1 MFILLHRLE
10 DIRFNCSQKTD
21 SNFNYNNKNHSVH
34 KQNLSEICD
43 HISSTERKAVIAER
57 NTIDRYT
64 ALIYSNK
71 NDQTF
76 SGEII
81 SVKSFGVF
89 VKFDNHKSEGFIP
102 KRLLPKDHYLF
113 NEKKEFLKGKSNF
126 FKIGMSLLVNI
137 KETDILKGK
146 ILLGYCKHL

>member
-1 MFILLHRLE
+1 MWSYFKYRKKGC
-10 DIRFNCSQKTD
+10 NC
-21 SNFNYNNKNHSVH
+21 
-34 KQNLSEICD
+34 
-43 HISSTERKAVIAER
+43 RKKYYRWYI
-57 NTIDRYT
+57 
-64 ALIYSNK
+64 ALIYSSK

-81 SVKSFGVF
+81 SVKSFGIF